1 MTIEFDNDRPI
12 YLQIADMIREA
23 IMAGDIEEGKSIPS
37 VREISVEHSLNPQ
50 TVLNATQV
58 LINEGLLEKRR
69 GLGMFV
75 QEGARK
81 KLLQSELN
89 HFKDD
94 EVPALVNRARLLGI
108 QKPELIE
115 IVDDTYD
122 EEAA

>member
-1 MTIEFDNDRPI
+1 
-12 YLQIADMIREA
+12 MIREA

-115 IVDDTYD
+115 IVDDTYE

>member
-115 IVDDTYD
+115 IVDDTYE